1 MTERTCSVS
10 SETRGGN
17 PVFPDYLPERRHELM
32 PPEDPGYLNTSD
44 RTGTPGESLQD
55 TAGTVTFTGQ
65 NRTGEIVQLLDIV
78 RDRRP

>member
-1 MTERTCSVS
+1 
-10 SETRGGN
+10 
-17 PVFPDYLPERRHELM
+17 M